1 MVVGDVGT
9 EEINAERSAGS
20 VTQSPE
26 LLSAARTGHRE
37 EEIMKS
43 VGGAYAIED
52 NWETL
57 QKCGS
62 TPSGFVKARITGECM
77 L

>member
-1 MVVGDVGT
+1 MVVGDVGK

-52 NWETL
+52 NWET
-57 QKCGS
+57 
-62 TPSGFVKARITGECM
+62 
-77 L
+77 

>member
-1 MVVGDVGT
+1 MVVGDMGT

-43 VGGAYAIED
+43 VGGAYAIKVDLGIYLLAGGRE
-52 NWETL
+52 
-57 QKCGS
+57 GS
-62 TPSGFVKARITGECM
+62 DRTKTGTV
-77 L
+77 